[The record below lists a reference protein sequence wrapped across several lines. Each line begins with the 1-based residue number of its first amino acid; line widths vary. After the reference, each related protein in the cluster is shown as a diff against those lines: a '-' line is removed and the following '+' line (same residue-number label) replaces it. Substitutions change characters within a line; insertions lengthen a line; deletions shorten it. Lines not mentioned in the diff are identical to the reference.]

1 MENEANDVVTDEL
14 MAWCGRTIGPIPLP
28 ERISAS
34 DLRRY
39 INATGD
45 RNSLWLDDDFA
56 RSAGYRSR
64 VIPPAM
70 IAELYRRNEGST
82 GTQSDSLWQALPLP
96 EGYTESRNAQ
106 AEFEWLKPVYLGDQL
121 AVTHRI
127 VDIVSRKIR
136 NGVGIF
142 VTREMELQR
151 DDGDL
156 VLRVRQISVKL
167 QKRKP
172 SGQDTHS
179 ESQNVPHR

>member
-1 MENEANDVVTDEL
+1 MKNEADSLITDEL
-14 MAWCGRTIGPIPLP
+14 KAWCGRTLGPIPLP

-39 INATGD
+39 INATDD
-45 RNSLWLDDDFA
+45 RNPLWLDDDLA
-56 RSAGYRSR
+56 RSVGYRSR

-82 GTQSDSLWQALPLP
+82 GTQSDSLWEALPLP

-106 AEFEWLKPVYLGDQL
+106 AEFEWLEPVYLDDQL
-121 AVTHRI
+121 FVTHRI

-142 VTREMELQR
+142 VTREMEVQR
-151 DDGDL
+151 KDGDL
-156 VLRVRQISVKL
+156 VLRVRQTSVKL
-167 QKRKP
+167 PKRK
-172 SGQDTHS
+172 SSDRDTGS
-179 ESQNVPHR
+179 ES

>member
-1 MENEANDVVTDEL
+1 MKNEAKSVITDEL

-39 INATGD
+39 INATDD
-45 RNSLWLDDDFA
+45 RNPLWLDDDLA
-56 RSAGYRSR
+56 RSVGYRCR

-82 GTQSDSLWQALPLP
+82 GTHSDSLWEALPLP

-106 AEFEWLKPVYLGDQL
+106 AEFEWLEPVYLGDQL
-121 AVTHRI
+121 YVTHRI
-127 VDIVSRKIR
+127 VEIVSRKIR

-142 VTREMELQR
+142 VTREMEVKR
-151 DDGDL
+151 EDGDL
-156 VLRVRQISVKL
+156 VLRVRQTSVKL
-167 QKRKP
+167 PKRKS
-172 SGQDTHS
+172 SGQDTDS
-179 ESQNVPHR
+179 ES

>member
-1 MENEANDVVTDEL
+1 MKDETNSVITDEL

-45 RNSLWLDDDFA
+45 RNPLWLDDDFA
-56 RSAGYRSR
+56 RSVGYKSR

-70 IAELYRRNEGST
+70 IAELYRRNDGST
-82 GTQSDSLWQALPLP
+82 GTQSDSLWEALPLP
-96 EGYTESRNAQ
+96 ESFTESRNAQ
-106 AEFEWLKPVYLGDQL
+106 AEFEWLESVYLGDQL
-121 AVTHRI
+121 YVTHRI

-142 VTREMELQR
+142 VTREMEVQKEH
-151 DDGDL
+151 GDL
-156 VLRVRQISVKL
+156 VLRVRQTSVKL
-167 QKRKP
+167 PKRKA
-172 SGQDTHS
+172 SNRDT
-179 ESQNVPHR
+179 